1 MEAMVRDGLRWLEGI
16 EDGTLG
22 TADLY
27 ILSQKMDPV
36 LIHLIIKFLRKK
48 YPSIKPEA
56 AAVMARLVDLTSNY
70 PEIVKHMKD
79 AESDPFPS
87 GLPIPIISGNSIRN
101 LRKCLSS
108 SWRNSRAET

>member
-16 EDGTLG
+16 EDGTMNTG
-22 TADLY
+22 DLY

-36 LIHLIIKFLRKK
+36 LIHLVIKFLRKK

-70 PEIVKHMKD
+70 PEVVKNMKD
-79 AESDPFPS
+79 AESDPVSEWFTDTYNFGEFYTKPGDMLELIVEKLES
-87 GLPIPIISGNSIRN
+87 
-101 LRKCLSS
+101 
-108 SWRNSRAET
+108 

>member
-22 TADLY
+22 TGDLY
-27 ILSQKMDPV
+27 NLSQKMDPV

-70 PEIVKHMKD
+70 PEVVKQMKEAEADPVSEWFADTYNFGEFYSKPQEMLELIVEKL
-79 AESDPFPS
+79 ES
-87 GLPIPIISGNSIRN
+87 
-101 LRKCLSS
+101 
-108 SWRNSRAET
+108 